1 MRQINAADFK
11 DSFGEYLDLAKAEPI
26 AVCKSGKPV
35 AIMMS
40 VEEYVALQHL
50 EDAFWK
56 LRAEAAE
63 QSGEW
68 VESAEAMRVLGI
80 GKGDARSRLRHE

>member
-1 MRQINAADFK
+1 MRMRQINAADFK
-11 DSFGEYLDLAKAEPI
+11 NSFGEYLDLVKDEPI

-35 AIMMS
+35 AIMIS

-56 LRAEAAE
+56 SRAEATEAL
-63 QSGEW
+63 GEW
-68 VESAEAMRVLGI
+68 VERAEAMRVLT
-80 GKGDARSRLRHE
+80 SRLKRGK